1 MALQD
6 KSIQYALFPEPVA
19 PVSVPLTGALDY
31 VRSVS
36 SKVTSTEAA
45 QLKKVG
51 KGKAISYDPKKPKKL
66 SIYIALLYPAWQE
79 KYIELVREHFD
90 TINLSINDAELKP
103 VIAKMG
109 EMKKAM
115 PFVQNL
121 KQRLVFQKEDPQTVF
136 ERKLVFDEV
145 NTLQELLPLLKR
157 LTGCNNVDLIV
168 VEEGGKKGRKVPE
181 GGRGNWEVGEVVLGL
196 SGPSE
201 SATPGNPGFAF
212 ENVE

>member
-1 MALQD
+1 M
-6 KSIQYALFPEPVA
+6 
-19 PVSVPLTGALDY
+19 SVPLTGALDY
-31 VRSVS
+31 IRSVS
-36 SKVTSTEAA
+36 SRVTSTEAA

-66 SIYIALLYPAWQE
+66 SIYVALSYPAWQE
-79 KYIELVREHFD
+79 KYIEVVREHFD
-90 TINLSINDAELKP
+90 TINLRINEAELKP

-136 ERKLVFDEV
+136 DRKLVFDEV
-145 NTLQELLPLLKR
+145 KTLGEIIPVLKR
-157 LTGCNNVDLIV
+157 SAGCSDVDVIV
-168 VEEGGKKGRKVPE
+168 VEEGGKKGRKVPDE
-181 GGRGNWEVGEVVLGL
+181 GRGNWEAGEVVEGL

-201 SATPGNPGFAF
+201 NATPGNPGFAF